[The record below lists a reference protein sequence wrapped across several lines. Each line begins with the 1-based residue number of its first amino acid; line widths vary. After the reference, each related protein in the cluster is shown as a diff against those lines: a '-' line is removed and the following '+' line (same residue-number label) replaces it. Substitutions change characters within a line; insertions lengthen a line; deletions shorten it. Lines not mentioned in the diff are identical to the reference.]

1 MGTKAT
7 FSPFPITAIDTSWM
21 TKTQKKFFEVLQQS
35 ENQDKKYDVLSKLAG
50 FKSSGPWYTAIKD
63 EKFAELLEN
72 MGVQVKHYEDDYPPH
87 HEVEYIKNPKEREE
101 YLKEDV
107 WDVRRLF
114 KNYPKHLSPVQFI
127 VKLTKLENIHLRPTV
142 KKVFCK
148 YAWNLGS

>member
-1 MGTKAT
+1 MSEYREEKRKERENGKNEAANSSKANNSKSLGTKAT

-87 HEVEYIKNPKEREE
+87 HEVEYIKTQKSE
-101 YLKEDV
+101 
-107 WDVRRLF
+107 
-114 KNYPKHLSPVQFI
+114 KNISK
-127 VKLTKLENIHLRPTV
+127 KMCGC
-142 KKVFCK
+142 KKVI
-148 YAWNLGS
+148 